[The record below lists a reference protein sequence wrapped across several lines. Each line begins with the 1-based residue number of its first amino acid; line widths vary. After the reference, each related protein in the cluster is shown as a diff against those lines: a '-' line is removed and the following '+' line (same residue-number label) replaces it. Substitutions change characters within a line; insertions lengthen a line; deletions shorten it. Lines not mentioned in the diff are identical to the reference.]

1 MQNNLEFLLRKQE
14 YIELC
19 RKRDVE
25 GAIAYSRKSLAPWAS
40 THMRDLQQV
49 MTLLAFG
56 ETTGVTVYR
65 VSTVP
70 SSIITGLTRQQ
81 LYDVSRWEFLR
92 NEFRATFF
100 ALYSLPSQSLLSLAL
115 SAGLAS
121 LRLPSC
127 STTIEND
134 APSSP
139 TIPLLPAAPPLH
151 TLSHRSADPTL
162 ARTDDPAAPLQDHP
176 ESEVGNIDCPT
187 CNKDMRILV
196 KDIPFSHHVNS
207 SLVCRISGQVMDSN
221 NEPLSFPN
229 GYVYSSGVSLTKPC
243 QPYSDA
249 TGRRCKR
256 WQKPTLTS

>member
-1 MQNNLEFLLRKQE
+1 MTLLDDSTDQQNDLEFLLRKQE

-25 GAIAYSRKSLAPWAS
+25 GAIAYSRKSLAPWAA

-56 ETTGVTVYR
+56 ETTGVEVYK
-65 VSTVP
+65 VSD
-70 SSIITGLTRQQ
+70 SYRFFNANEQQ
-81 LYDVSRWEFLR
+81 LYDASRWTFLR
-92 NEFRATFF
+92 NEFRSTFF

-127 STTIEND
+127 STAIETEK
-134 APSSP
+134 PSSP
-139 TIPLLPAAPPLH
+139 SIPLLPAAPPLH
-151 TLSHRSADPTL
+151 NLVHRSDDPTL
-162 ARTDDPAAPLQDHP
+162 AQTPDPASTLHDHP
-176 ESEVGNIDCPT
+176 ETQVGNVDCPT

-207 SLVCRISGQVMDSN
+207 SLVCRISGQVMDSD
-221 NEPLSFPN
+221 NEPMAFPN
-229 GYVYSSGVSLTKPC
+229 GYVYSSKVSLC
-243 QPYSDA
+243 SL
-249 TGRRCKR
+249 G
-256 WQKPTLTS
+256 